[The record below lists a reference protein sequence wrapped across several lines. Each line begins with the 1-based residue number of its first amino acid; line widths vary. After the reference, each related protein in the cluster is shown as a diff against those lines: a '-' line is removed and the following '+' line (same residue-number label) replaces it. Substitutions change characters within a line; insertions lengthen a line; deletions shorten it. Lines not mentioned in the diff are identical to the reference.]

1 MIDNG
6 NGRDLPRITR
16 TLDRESGED
25 LMLVYYPKAGEITI
39 NGDAVIRSQG
49 FSDWE
54 GESVFHQAFG
64 SKQYTIAT
72 DVLTKLY
79 S

>member
-1 MIDNG
+1 MI
-6 NGRDLPRITR
+6 
-16 TLDRESGED
+16 
-25 LMLVYYPKAGEITI
+25 VYYPKAGEITI

-54 GESVFHQAFG
+54 GESVFQQALG
-64 SKQYTIAT
+64 NKQYTIAT